1 MEFHE
6 IWCYT
11 RVSLSSAFCWT
22 WVTPHRGS
30 VYISAHLPV
39 YIHAVYLPFFLG
51 HLLFCIHKCIPDK
64 TSCIS
69 LPICFPVDLFPCLC
83 PCPVFLDHALSYICQ
98 SPVIFFS
105 RSLSEFCQP
114 ARRILGFQMLL
125 FKHLFYIH
133 LHSAAVEH
141 TQNSHVVQC
150 DF

>member
-1 MEFHE
+1 MMLHQGQFIVCLLLDMGDTTRGLSLH
-6 IWCYT
+6 ICPFTCLYT
-11 RVSLSSAFCWT
+11 CCLFAF
-22 WVTPHRGS
+22 
-30 VYISAHLPV
+30 
-39 YIHAVYLPFFLG
+39 
-51 HLLFCIHKCIPDK
+51 LLFCIHKCIPDK

-69 LPICFPVDLFPCLC
+69 LPTCFPVDLFPCLC

-105 RSLSEFCQP
+105 RSLSEFCLP